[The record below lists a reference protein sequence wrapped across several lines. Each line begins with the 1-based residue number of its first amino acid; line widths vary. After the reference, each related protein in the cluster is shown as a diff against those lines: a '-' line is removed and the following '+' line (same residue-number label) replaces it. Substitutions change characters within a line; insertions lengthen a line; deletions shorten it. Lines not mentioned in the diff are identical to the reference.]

1 MKRLPV
7 NLILLNLL
15 FVTLFT
21 GCAPKSRIV
30 YSSEVL
36 QDPKPFKT
44 FKVGKA
50 SGTIVKADTAFF
62 NSRISWIRSAITNE
76 LNALGYSKSPDPE
89 TRVDYYLFTKVRKEL
104 KSVVFGTSLNQVEGA
119 TVYYNPKGISDEN
132 YNYFVDGILVI
143 EIKDSETQERIWKG
157 TANGYLLSKKGEDPE
172 AQIHEIVS
180 EIFRKFKEDHDG

>member
-7 NLILLNLL
+7 NLILLSLL
-15 FVTLFT
+15 FATLFT

-36 QDPKPFKT
+36 QGPSFKT
-44 FKVGKA
+44 FEVGKA
-50 SGTIVKADTAFF
+50 SGAIVKADTAFF

-104 KSVVFGTSLNQVEGA
+104 KSIVFGTSLNQVEGA
-119 TVYYNPKGISDEN
+119 TVYYNPKGISNEN

-143 EIKDSETQERIWKG
+143 EIRDSETQETIWKG
-157 TANGYLLSKKGEDPE
+157 TANGYLLSKKKEDPE
-172 AQIHEIVS
+172 AQIRGIVS